1 MSEFF
6 RYLTLSFLLEGAWLT
21 IKIAAASMTGG
32 LLLGLVVALMR
43 LSPYRL
49 LSLGAWLYIWLLRG
63 TPVLLQLVFLFDAL
77 PAVGIVMD
85 PVTTAIIGFA
95 LNEAAFAGEV
105 IRGGIL
111 AVSRNQTLAAAS
123 LGMGPLLTLR
133 RIVLP
138 QAMRA
143 ILPAIG
149 NDTISVLK
157 GTSLASVIAVNELTL
172 RSQQIV
178 AQNFRFF
185 AVFTASGLMYLTIT
199 TVVAGVQLLLERR
212 FSLELERP
220 RPAESALGRFF
231 AFRLGPRP
239 LPPGERTDTAVVVPA
254 PAEASLSGA
263 QGAAGVA
270 VDIVKVAGVEATRK
284 SADAGLPFVV
294 CADVWKAYGH
304 RHVLCGLN
312 FSVNRGEV
320 VTIMGPSGSGK
331 STLLRLINHLE
342 TLDRG
347 EITVDGRH
355 VGYARVNGVL
365 RPSRDVARERARARI
380 GMVFQQFNLFEH
392 LTALENI
399 CEAPVQVYGEPL
411 EFVQAR
417 GMELLAAVG
426 LAHHAHH
433 VPHRLSGGQQQRVAI
448 ARALAISP
456 RLMLFDEP
464 TSALDPELVAE
475 VLAVIRRLAEG
486 GMTMIVVTHEVRFAR
501 EVADRIIFMD
511 GGRIVEE
518 GSPVD
523 VLERPKEPRTRQFLR
538 LVQR

>member
-1 MSEFF
+1 M
-6 RYLTLSFLLEGAWLT
+6 
-21 IKIAAASMTGG
+21 
-32 LLLGLVVALMR
+32 
-43 LSPYRL
+43 
-49 LSLGAWLYIWLLRG
+49 
-63 TPVLLQLVFLFDAL
+63 
-77 PAVGIVMD
+77 
-85 PVTTAIIGFA
+85 
-95 LNEAAFAGEV
+95 
-105 IRGGIL
+105 
-111 AVSRNQTLAAAS
+111 
-123 LGMGPLLTLR
+123 
-133 RIVLP
+133 
-138 QAMRA
+138 
-143 ILPAIG
+143 
-149 NDTISVLK
+149 
-157 GTSLASVIAVNELTL
+157 
-172 RSQQIV
+172 
-178 AQNFRFF
+178 
-185 AVFTASGLMYLTIT
+185 
-199 TVVAGVQLLLERR
+199 
-212 FSLELERP
+212 
-220 RPAESALGRFF
+220 
-231 AFRLGPRP
+231 
-239 LPPGERTDTAVVVPA
+239 
-254 PAEASLSGA
+254 
-263 QGAAGVA
+263 
-270 VDIVKVAGVEATRK
+270 KVAGVEATRK

-312 FSVNRGEV
+312 FSVKRGEV

-411 EFVQAR
+411 EFVRAR

>member
-1 MSEFF
+1 MSELF

-178 AQNFRFF
+178 AQNFQFF
-185 AVFTASGLMYLTIT
+185 AVFTAAGLMYLTIT
-199 TVVAGVQLLLERR
+199 TVIAGAQFLFERLWAVRVDARPEAGPKASAPEMAGV
-212 FSLELERP
+212 S
-220 RPAESALGRFF
+220 
-231 AFRLGPRP
+231 
-239 LPPGERTDTAVVVPA
+239 
-254 PAEASLSGA
+254 
-263 QGAAGVA
+263 
-270 VDIVKVAGVEATRK
+270 
-284 SADAGLPFVV
+284 
-294 CADVWKAYGH
+294 
-304 RHVLCGLN
+304 
-312 FSVNRGEV
+312 
-320 VTIMGPSGSGK
+320 
-331 STLLRLINHLE
+331 
-342 TLDRG
+342 
-347 EITVDGRH
+347 
-355 VGYARVNGVL
+355 
-365 RPSRDVARERARARI
+365 
-380 GMVFQQFNLFEH
+380 
-392 LTALENI
+392 
-399 CEAPVQVYGEPL
+399 
-411 EFVQAR
+411 
-417 GMELLAAVG
+417 
-426 LAHHAHH
+426 
-433 VPHRLSGGQQQRVAI
+433 
-448 ARALAISP
+448 
-456 RLMLFDEP
+456 
-464 TSALDPELVAE
+464 
-475 VLAVIRRLAEG
+475 
-486 GMTMIVVTHEVRFAR
+486 
-501 EVADRIIFMD
+501 
-511 GGRIVEE
+511 
-518 GSPVD
+518 
-523 VLERPKEPRTRQFLR
+523 
-538 LVQR
+538 